1 MKLRS
6 MIDDKKKARVR
17 EAIAKGDAS
26 IFGKK
31 KAEPERAQPKR
42 TKKQL
47 SPEEQKKLDDKLL
60 DRLRFCHFTDI
71 IKTLI
76 ENGADPNARN
86 GDGETALMIALRT
99 FESKLN
105 ATVIGDISR
114 IQMRQRHEQGIKNVE
129 ILLEAGADVNALDSR
144 GETAWERSWGCREN
158 IRALFEKYGATNI
171 K

>member
-6 MIDDKKKARVR
+6 IIDDKKKAKVR
-17 EAIAKGDAS
+17 EAIAKGDPS

-31 KAEPERAQPKR
+31 KAEPDEKQGG
-42 TKKQL
+42 KQL
-47 SPEEQKKLDDKLL
+47 RPEEQKKLDDKLL

-86 GDGETALMIALRT
+86 GDGETALMVTLRA

-105 ATVIGDISR
+105 ATVIGDMSR

-158 IRALFEKYGATNI
+158 IRALFEKYGARGLR
-171 K
+171 